1 MKRLF
6 GLLLAGTLVAAM
18 PLAACANN
26 TAAPASTGTEGTAA
40 EGTAETGVTQ
50 AEIESKIIGTWVVAD
65 EDGKPAPTN
74 DKLAYDFV
82 SLGKAKVYAS
92 LDTPLEGTSG
102 FLNAVEA
109 DFVLD
114 GNTLTVTEHPSEN
127 ETVKNVFT
135 VSSISDSE
143 FSADYKAIHEVDG
156 GVKDSYTSTVRCVKP
171 DVGYQDAVLGTWEDR
186 AKIVAGEPSDKFEP
200 HRRQFK
206 ADGTYDYYTT
216 QDNELVLA
224 EDGQGEYCVAGNL
237 LCQHWVEGGEDR
249 NAVWDI
255 EIDGDTMTL
264 HALRRHKDG
273 GTYEVAFELAKVE

>member
-6 GLLLAGTLVAAM
+6 GLLLTGTLVAAM

-26 TAAPASTGTEGTAA
+26 TTAPASTGTEETTT
-40 EGTAETGVTQ
+40 EGAAETGVTQ
-50 AEIESKIIGTWVVAD
+50 VEIESKIIGTWVVAD
-65 EDGKPAPTN
+65 EDGKSAHTN

-82 SLGKAKVYAS
+82 SLSQAKVYAS

-102 FLNAVEA
+102 FLNAEEA
-109 DFVLD
+109 DVSLD
-114 GNTLTVTEHPSEN
+114 GNTLTVTEHPGEN
-127 ETVKNVFT
+127 ETVKNQFT
-135 VSSISDSE
+135 ITAISDSE
-143 FSADYKAIHEVDG
+143 FSADYEAIHEVDG

-171 DVGYQDAVLGTWEDR
+171 DVDYQDAVLGTWEDR
-186 AKIVAGEPSDKFEP
+186 AKIVDGEPSDKFEP

-206 ADGTYDYYTT
+206 ADGTYDYYTM

-237 LCQHWVEGGEDR
+237 LCQHWVEDGEDR

-273 GTYEVAFELAKVE
+273 SSYEVAFELAKAE